1 MSAQLAIRD
10 AIVASLLS
18 APALAGG
25 QVLANRH
32 RPVPA
37 DVPTQIFVY
46 LEQSQATPASMHGD
60 TRVDWQTQIR
70 IECLARKVTGTDAD
84 DAADALAAAVYAR
97 LMGDANLGGL
107 LNNPLEQT
115 AVGWADDEADGQL
128 SGVQLLFTAKHRT
141 GNNTLTHLN

>member
-10 AIVASLLS
+10 AIVASLLA
-18 APALAGG
+18 APAIAGG
-25 QVLANRH
+25 RVLANRH

-46 LEQSQATPASMHGD
+46 LEQSQATPSALHGD

-84 DAADALAAAVYAR
+84 DAADALAASVYAR
-97 LMGDANLGGL
+97 LMGNANLSGL
-107 LNNPLEQT
+107 LLDPLEQT
-115 AVGWADDEADGQL
+115 ALGWADDEADGQL
-128 SGVQLLFTAKHRT
+128 SGVQLLITARHRT
-141 GNNTLTHLN
+141 SNNTLTHTN